1 MARRG
6 GRFVHIAQNEVS
18 SFPCFFLL
26 SGRVNS
32 FSQGFLVISPKV
44 VTPVLPVV
52 AASNDAITLTI
63 LLPVMMQMQ
72 RVELQSQEQVGS
84 VRVLRLLVR

>member
-1 MARRG
+1 M
-6 GRFVHIAQNEVS
+6 
-18 SFPCFFLL
+18 
-26 SGRVNS
+26 
-32 FSQGFLVISPKV
+32 ISPKV